1 MTATHLRRA
10 GLGLMLALLLFIGY
24 RAADP
29 GPDPLA
35 EAEAEAHVAAGAY
48 TAAERA
54 YRDALAHRPADPLP
68 ALRLAELYSAW
79 DDPTQGQRALDEA
92 IRRGADYARWGSLHI
107 RLLAQAGAWE
117 ETIEAATAYLAAY
130 PGDETALRALL
141 DAHLHRREC
150 AAATATAARWLAH
163 APDNADIARLH
174 ALLSGDSAL
183 LCPNAAPDC
192 DLQWGIA
199 QLRAGD
205 WPLALCPL
213 ERAARA
219 DLDAAQAWTAHA
231 WLGETLARLGHSGP
245 ARVHLVQATRLAPE
259 QPLGWLLLGTYYLGH
274 GAPAEA
280 EDALWEAHQLDPA
293 NPATCLLMGQAQA
306 AAGTYDAIDTWMT
319 AALERA
325 PRDADIHQAVARF
338 YLTRHLRQGDFPER
352 AISGALALAPE
363 SAESHLLR
371 GWAELLKNNNEAALS
386 ALDTAVA
393 YDPDSGEAHHLRG
406 QALQRL
412 GRPEEAQAAFTRAA
426 DLGYR

>member
-10 GLGLMLALLLFIGY
+10 GLGLVLALLLFIGY
-24 RAADP
+24 RAAEP

-35 EAEAEAHVAAGAY
+35 EAEAYVAAGAY

-54 YRDALAHRPADPLP
+54 YRDALARSPADPLP

-79 DDPTQGQRALDEA
+79 GDPVHGQPALDEA
-92 IRRGADYARWGSLHI
+92 IRRGADYERWGSLHI
-107 RLLAQAGAWE
+107 RLLMQAGAWE

-150 AAATATAARWLAH
+150 AAARATAARWLAH
-163 APDNADIARLH
+163 APDNAEVALIH
-174 ALLSGDSAL
+174 ALLSGDSET
-183 LCPNAAPDC
+183 LCPTAAPDC
-192 DLQWGIA
+192 DLQWGIE

-219 DLDAAQAWTAHA
+219 SLDAAQAWTAHA
-231 WLGETLARLGHSGP
+231 WLGETLARLGHP
-245 ARVHLVQATRLAPE
+245 AAARVHLVQATRLAPE

-280 EDALWEAHQLDPA
+280 EDALWEAHKLDPA

-325 PRDADIHQAVARF
+325 PLDADIHQAVARF

-363 SAESHLLR
+363 DAESHLLR
-371 GWAELLKNNNEAALS
+371 GWDWLLEDNNEEALS
-386 ALDTAVA
+386 ALDRALA
-393 YDPDSGEAHHLRG
+393 LDPNWGEAHYLRG
-406 QALQRL
+406 MALQHL
-412 GRPEEAQAAFTRAA
+412 GRNQDAQTAFTRAV
-426 DLGYR
+426 DLGYRP